1 MLYYVQHCRNE
12 CHVVVTSVTPGRD
25 IAMQGHSQA
34 ARPAVLGW
42 WSQVSVPR
50 WAVPKTYIP
59 NHPTG
64 ASALNPTGCQ
74 HHQGSQCQQAGWL
87 GTSESP
93 KNILGYT
100 SCPLSYPHW
109 SLWWS
114 QAERDWGQQWKGW
127 VATLAKPCCA
137 TPCWLQDR
145 RLALR
150 VNADLCPK
158 GGCKYSE
165 VSRSFCQGVQWAPG
179 CISYRNDFGKVS
191 LQSDTRT
198 YN

>member
-1 MLYYVQHCRNE
+1 MPDWLSICSCLGTTRNTVWIPLLSAPKNHDSQSHRKGSEGEMLYYIQHCRNE

-25 IAMQGHSQA
+25 ITMQGHSQA

-50 WAVPKTYIP
+50 QAAPKIYIP

-74 HHQGSQCQQAGWL
+74 PHWGSQCQQAEGL
-87 GTSESP
+87 STSESR

-109 SLWWS
+109 NHW
-114 QAERDWGQQWKGW
+114 
-127 VATLAKPCCA
+127 
-137 TPCWLQDR
+137 
-145 RLALR
+145 
-150 VNADLCPK
+150 
-158 GGCKYSE
+158 
-165 VSRSFCQGVQWAPG
+165 RS
-179 CISYRNDFGKVS
+179 
-191 LQSDTRT
+191 
-198 YN
+198 